1 AVGTWT
7 RPDGTILLVTAG
19 GDRVVRLWDPNSLQP
34 AGELHGHT
42 DFVYAVG
49 TWTRPDGTILLVTA
63 GGDRVVRLWDPNSL
77 QPAGEL
83 HGH

>member
-1 AVGTWT
+1 GTWT

-42 DFVYAVG
+42 DAVSAAA
-49 TWTRPDGTILLVTA
+49 TWTRPDGITLLVTA
-63 GGDRVVRLWDPNSL
+63 GNDACALTWTSAFNKGVSV
-77 QPAGEL
+77 
-83 HGH
+83 